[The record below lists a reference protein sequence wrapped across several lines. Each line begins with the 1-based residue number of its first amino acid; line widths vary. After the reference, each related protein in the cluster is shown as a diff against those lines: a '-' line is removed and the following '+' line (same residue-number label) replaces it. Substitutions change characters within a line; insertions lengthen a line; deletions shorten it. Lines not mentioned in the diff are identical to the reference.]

1 MAKQYVK
8 DMTTGN
14 ELPLLL
20 RFSLPM
26 LVGNI
31 FQQFYRHGRLD
42 RSRELRRDKCSGG
55 SRYDIVAEFSVLC
68 ALQWICDRGR
78 STDVPVF
85 WHEK

>member
-20 RFSLPM
+20 RFPFRCWSE
-26 LVGNI
+26 I
-31 FQQFYRHGRLD
+31 FSAVLQHGRLD

-55 SRYDIVAEFSVLC
+55 SRYDIVAEFFVLC

-78 STDVPVF
+78 SADVPVF